1 MLHARIK
8 IQGTPLSC
16 LSPYIKY
23 KRQIAQKQAI
33 GKREPLYHPIPNP
46 FPLIF
51 QRWFTNRPSK
61 QKQLMVKMGSE
72 ERGSHLDG
80 D

>member
-16 LSPYIKY
+16 SNPYTKY
-23 KRQIAQKQAI
+23 KREIAQKQAI
-33 GKREPLYHPIPNP
+33 GKREPLYHSIFSP
-46 FPLIF
+46 FPSIF

-72 ERGSHLDG
+72 ERGSHSDG